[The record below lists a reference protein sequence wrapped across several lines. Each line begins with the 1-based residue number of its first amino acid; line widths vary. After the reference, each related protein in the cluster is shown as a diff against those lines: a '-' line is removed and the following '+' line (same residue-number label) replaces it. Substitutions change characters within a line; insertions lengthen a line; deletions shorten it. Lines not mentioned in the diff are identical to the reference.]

1 MWSVVFYTSP
11 AGRQPVREFIEE
23 DLNAV
28 QRATLRERLR
38 ALQDHGPQMG
48 EEYPKALTQLRGKRY
63 RCLHEIRMAN
73 DQTRVLLFFHQG
85 EAVLAHG
92 FKKAGKAEKTVR
104 AQYDV
109 ALTRRSDWLR
119 RRNLRWGPRR

>member
-23 DLNAV
+23 DLSAV
-28 QRATLRERLR
+28 QRAKLRERLR
-38 ALQDHGPQMG
+38 LLQEHGPKMG

-85 EAVLAHG
+85 EAVLVHG
-92 FKKAGKAEKTVR
+92 LKKAGAAEKTIR
-104 AQYDV
+104 AQNEV
-109 ALTRRSDWLR
+109 ALARRSDWLR
-119 RRNLRWGPRR
+119 RRGVR